1 MVSTKNEGPIL
12 AGKILERLYE
22 IEIEEEDKRLIKD
35 FIEAFYELEDELD
48 TCITKYYLLKKGL
61 KGLQSSYD

>member
-1 MVSTKNEGPIL
+1 MVSTKNKGSIL

-22 IEIEEEDKRLIKD
+22 IEIEEEDKKLIKD

-48 TCITKYYLLKKGL
+48 TCINKYYLLKWVDGKDSGKVL
-61 KGLQSSYD
+61 

>member
-48 TCITKYYLLKKGL
+48 TCITKYYLLKWVNGK
-61 KGLQSSYD
+61 KRQN

>member
-1 MVSTKNEGPIL
+1 MLSTKNKGRIL

-22 IEIEEEDKRLIKD
+22 IEIEEEDKKLIKD

-48 TCITKYYLLKKGL
+48 TCINKYYLLKKGL